1 MNPSN
6 TPAGSYHHFPS
17 PMKSYVLS
25 VIAILLCAVPSA
37 YVAWQVWLVVGLS
50 GVGLSIAT
58 AFSAMVLATA
68 MFALLSAIRNKLSGA
83 QRKS

>member
-1 MNPSN
+1 MNPAN
-6 TPAGSYHHFPS
+6 TDVGSYTHFPS

-37 YVAWQVWLVVGLS
+37 YVAWQVWLAVGLS

-58 AFSAMVLATA
+58 AFSAMVFATA
-68 MFALLSAIRNKLSGA
+68 LFALLSAARNFLVSK
-83 QRKS
+83 RKR

>member
-1 MNPSN
+1 MNPAN
-6 TPAGSYHHFPS
+6 TDVGSYTHFPS

-37 YVAWQVWLVVGLS
+37 YIAWQVWLAVGLS

-68 MFALLSAIRNKLSGA
+68 MFAVLSAIRNKLSGA